1 MNASATLQ
9 RLERFLYWLAVIL
22 FVGTIAELLA
32 AKHWKDPIQFLPFAL
47 CLLGLALLWRTR
59 AETTP
64 ARVKQARIGM
74 TGIALAS
81 LIGVYEHL
89 QGNLGFIHETRP
101 HADMKTVIL
110 GMLTGHAPL
119 LASGVLAVAAV
130 VSIAA
135 TEAAV
140 ALAAPAQATGG
151 EDAWRRGALGWSRQA
166 RS

>member
-1 MNASATLQ
+1 MNASLTLQ
-9 RLERFLYWLAVIL
+9 RLHCVLYWLAVVL
-22 FVGTIAELLA
+22 FFGTIAELLA
-32 AKHWKDPIQFLPFAL
+32 ARHWKDPIQFLPFAL
-47 CLLGLALLWRTR
+47 CLLGLALLWRVR
-59 AETTP
+59 AEATP
-64 ARVKQARIGM
+64 DRVKQVRIGM
-74 TGIALAS
+74 IGIALAS

-101 HADMKTVIL
+101 HADLKTTIL

-135 TEAAV
+135 TEAAA
-140 ALAAPAQATGG
+140 ALATPAHAIDV
-151 EDAWRRGALGWSRQA
+151 ERSWRRDALGWSRQA